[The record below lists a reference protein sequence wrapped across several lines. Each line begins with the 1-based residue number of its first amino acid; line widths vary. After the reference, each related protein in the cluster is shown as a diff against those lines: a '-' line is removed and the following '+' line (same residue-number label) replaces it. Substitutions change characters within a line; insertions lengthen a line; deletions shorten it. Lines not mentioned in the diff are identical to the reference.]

1 MITTATD
8 TENLQPMKIYTN
20 IDQLIQNEIKSY
32 LQFTDSKTLKS
43 KDEFA
48 VFMNMVR
55 SGKYSD
61 ALLKEVFYKLDDYI
75 GFQCKSKE
83 EDITISVKTIKRT
96 LVGEGIS
103 SISGRFPHDLEIGK
117 EYELKYNFELK
128 IFIVSTLGNSYKANA
143 FEWDKSI
150 DPLTIMLEYENK
162 NR

>member
-20 IDQLIQNEIKSY
+20 IDQVIQNEIKSY

-61 ALLKEVFYKLDDYI
+61 AVLKEVFYRLDWYVNGDTSQI
-75 GFQCKSKE
+75 GQRKKE
-83 EDITISVKTIKRT
+83 VGVSV
-96 LVGEGIS
+96 
-103 SISGRFPHDLEIGK
+103 DN
-117 EYELKYNFELK
+117 Y
-128 IFIVSTLGNSYKANA
+128 
-143 FEWDKSI
+143 
-150 DPLTIMLEYENK
+150 
-162 NR
+162 